1 MSAAPQPIGRIAIVS
16 AQEAAESQ
24 ADGSAALIVDVREPR
39 EFESLRAPGAALLPL
54 AEFVARHADLPRD
67 RQLLLVCRSGSR
79 SLRAATFLM
88 QQGFSNV
95 ANVDGGMIA
104 WRNAGLPVR
113 SGALE
118 PGEGEFTIPSGE
130 R

>member
-1 MSAAPQPIGRIAIVS
+1 MNAALHPIGRIAIVS
-16 AQEAAESQ
+16 AQQAARLQ
-24 ADGSAALIVDVREPR
+24 AEDTEALIVDVREPR
-39 EFESLRAPGAALLPL
+39 EYESLRAPGSVSLPL

-67 RQLLLVCRSGSR
+67 RRLLLVCRSGSR
-79 SLRAATFLM
+79 SLRATMFLM

-104 WRNAGLPVR
+104 WKNAGLPLR
-113 SGALE
+113 SGPTE
-118 PGEGEFTIPSGE
+118 PGEGELPSGP

>member
-1 MSAAPQPIGRIAIVS
+1 VNTAPQSIGRIAIVS

-24 ADGSAALIVDVREPR
+24 SDGSATLIVDVREPR
-39 EFESLRAPGAALLPL
+39 EFESLRAPGAASMPL
-54 AEFVARHADLPRD
+54 AEFVARHAELPRD

-79 SLRAATFLM
+79 SLRATMFLM
-88 QQGFSNV
+88 QQGFTNV

-113 SGALE
+113 SGPLGS
-118 PGEGEFTIPSGE
+118 GEGELTILS

>member
-1 MSAAPQPIGRIAIVS
+1 MNAAMQPIGGVAIVS
-16 AQEAAESQ
+16 AQQAAKLQAEEAS
-24 ADGSAALIVDVREPR
+24 ALIVDVREPR
-39 EFESLRAPGAALLPL
+39 EYESLRAPGAVSVPL

-79 SLRAATFLM
+79 SLRATMFLM

-104 WRNAGLPVR
+104 WKNAGLPVL
-113 SGALE
+113 SGPTE
-118 PGEGEFTIPSGE
+118 PGEGELPPVP

>member
-1 MSAAPQPIGRIAIVS
+1 MNAALHPIGRIAIVS
-16 AQEAAESQ
+16 AQQAAQLQ
-24 ADGSAALIVDVREPR
+24 AEDTEALIVDVREPR
-39 EFESLRAPGAALLPL
+39 EYESLRAPGSVSLPL

-67 RQLLLVCRSGSR
+67 RRLLLVCRSGSR
-79 SLRAATFLM
+79 SLRATMFLM

-104 WRNAGLPVR
+104 WKNAGLPVR
-113 SGALE
+113 SGPTE
-118 PGEGEFTIPSGE
+118 PGEGELPSGP

>member
-1 MSAAPQPIGRIAIVS
+1 MNAAMQPIGGVAIVS
-16 AQEAAESQ
+16 AQQAAQLQAEEAS
-24 ADGSAALIVDVREPR
+24 ALIVDVREPR
-39 EFESLRAPGAALLPL
+39 EYESLRAPGAVSVPL

-79 SLRAATFLM
+79 SLRATMFLM

-104 WRNAGLPVR
+104 WKNAGLPVL
-113 SGALE
+113 SGPTQ
-118 PGEGEFTIPSGE
+118 PGEGELPPVP